1 MTMRIGVIGAGPVGL
16 GIATLADRGGDD
28 VLVAT
33 RRPGA
38 PDVRALAPSIAVG
51 DAAQAATRELVVTA
65 VLHSAARDLLTPL
78 EPLLAG
84 KVVLDAMN
92 PWLPGAR
99 RSAGMCDGETQGTWL
114 ARLLP
119 RSRVVRAFSHI
130 DWDLL
135 VPAATEDPGGWAAG
149 YAADEDEAAAVAEAL
164 ITRMGYTPVRVGDLA
179 HSADLDPGGRFFGR
193 MLRPADMMASI
204 G

>member
-1 MTMRIGVIGAGPVGL
+1 MRIGVIGAGPVGL

-38 PDVRALAPSIAVG
+38 PELRALAQTIAVG
-51 DAAQAATRELVVTA
+51 DARQAAGRELVVTA

-84 KVVLDAMN
+84 KVVIDAMN

-99 RSAGMCDGETQGTWL
+99 RAPGCAPARPRAPGWRGCCRAAAWSGRSPTSTGTCS
-114 ARLLP
+114 
-119 RSRVVRAFSHI
+119 SRRRRR
-130 DWDLL
+130 
-135 VPAATEDPGGWAAG
+135 TPGGWAAG
-149 YAADEDEAAAVAEAL
+149 YAADDDEAAEMAEAL
-164 ITRMGYTPVRVGDLA
+164 IMRMGYTPVRVGDLA
-179 HSADLDPGGRFFGR
+179 HSAALDPGGRFFGR